1 MSSET
6 PFNREDCIAVKK
18 IKLIDTQYEDKD
30 EFLKI
35 HIHDYGDASIYIETL
50 NDKKAFIEK
59 ISDGIGRSELF
70 SLLEN
75 SGALAYVRKEMDR
88 FVGKGLSCL
97 KCMGGCSARDE
108 LTRAAEFVLSRCG

>member
-50 NDKKAFIEK
+50 NDKKAFIESFPMYLMYQLK
-59 ISDGIGRSELF
+59 DFLNYALPEKHREFYITKTRS
-70 SLLEN
+70 
-75 SGALAYVRKEMDR
+75 
-88 FVGKGLSCL
+88 
-97 KCMGGCSARDE
+97 
-108 LTRAAEFVLSRCG
+108 